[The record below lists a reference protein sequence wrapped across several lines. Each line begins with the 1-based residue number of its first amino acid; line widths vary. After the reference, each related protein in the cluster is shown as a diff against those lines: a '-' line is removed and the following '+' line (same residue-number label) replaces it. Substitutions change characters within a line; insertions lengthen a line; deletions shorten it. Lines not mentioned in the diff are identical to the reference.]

1 MRRFLLQPWD
11 LLFYILNQSH
21 IYSRIM
27 WNENVVINMSGSV
40 RKKAVSRQALAKQ
53 DSIRA
58 EPKRAQWSK
67 QEYTTEEI
75 IKQCSL
81 PQIVKCSGGAI
92 SPQLDKPLPINF
104 SEPIMLYDTRTV
116 RNLLARNISFSTTSQ
131 RYSETNETIVIPAD
145 YEGIYVF

>member
-1 MRRFLLQPWD
+1 
-11 LLFYILNQSH
+11 
-21 IYSRIM
+21 
-27 WNENVVINMSGSV
+27 MSGSV

-104 SEPIMLYDTRTV
+104 SEPIMLYDTRTNTIKLYNIDLEIYKICV
-116 RNLLARNISFSTTSQ
+116 KKHRYLHSLL
-131 RYSETNETIVIPAD
+131 E
-145 YEGIYVF
+145 

>member
-1 MRRFLLQPWD
+1 MLIVNTIKLYNID
-11 LLFYILNQSH
+11 LE
-21 IYSRIM
+21 IYKIC
-27 WNENVVINMSGSV
+27 V
-40 RKKAVSRQALAKQ
+40 KKLVKQ

-92 SPQLDKPLPINF
+92 SPQLAI
-104 SEPIMLYDTRTV
+104 
-116 RNLLARNISFSTTSQ
+116 
-131 RYSETNETIVIPAD
+131 
-145 YEGIYVF
+145 

>member
-81 PQIVKCSGGAI
+81 PQIVKWHRYLHSLLEWQWFHWFQSTVEKLYWSWCSEREDFA
-92 SPQLDKPLPINF
+92 LF
-104 SEPIMLYDTRTV
+104 LYHKAWSV
-116 RNLLARNISFSTTSQ
+116 LRNLLEVVYKS
-131 RYSETNETIVIPAD
+131 
-145 YEGIYVF
+145 